1 MGVKALSYTTKR
13 SDPVVHLIDVHAHL
27 TDPSFQDLP
36 EVLRRAAAAGVKK
49 IIMSITDP
57 AEFVRAREI
66 LSMAPECLHLTIG
79 FDPSNLSEER
89 YTRFEELVGRGGMVG
104 IGEVGLDHFYV
115 RDHSQRS
122 VQAAFFR
129 SSIRLAIK
137 KDLPLVVHSRSAG
150 RDALEVLYSEGAERV
165 LMHAFDGKSGD
176 ALAAAKRGFFFSIPT
191 SVVYSV
197 QKQKLVRLLPL
208 ESLMLETDSPVLSP
222 LRGER
227 NEPANLVF
235 AARKISEIKRIEL
248 GEVVRT
254 TAEKAKEFFR
264 I

>member
-1 MGVKALSYTTKR
+1 MR
-13 SDPVVHLIDVHAHL
+13 SDAVVPLIDVHTHL

-36 EVLRRAAAAGVKK
+36 EVLRRARAAGVKK

-57 AEFVRAREI
+57 AEVGRARAI
-66 LSMAPECLHLTIG
+66 LSMAPGYLHLTVG
-79 FDPSNLSEER
+79 FDPADLSEER
-89 YTRFEELVGRGGMVG
+89 YAQFEKLVGLGGIVG
-104 IGEVGLDHFYV
+104 VGEVGLDHFYV

-122 VQAAFFR
+122 VQAAFFK

-150 RDALEVLYSEGAERV
+150 RDALEVLYSEGAERI

-191 SVVYSV
+191 SVVYSE

-227 NEPANLVF
+227 NEPANLIF
-235 AARKISEIKRIEL
+235 ATRKISEIKRVEL
-248 GEVVRT
+248 GEVIRT
-254 TAEKAKEFFR
+254 TTEKAKKLFR

>member
-1 MGVKALSYTTKR
+1 MR
-13 SDPVVHLIDVHAHL
+13 SDAVVPLIDVHAHL
-27 TDPSFQDLP
+27 TDPSFQDLSQ
-36 EVLRRAAAAGVKK
+36 VLCRARAAGVKT

-57 AEFVRAREI
+57 AEFGRAREI
-66 LSMAPECLHLTIG
+66 LSMAPGYLHLTVG
-79 FDPSNLSEER
+79 FDPTDLSEER
-89 YTRFEELVGRGGMVG
+89 HTQFEKLVGLGGIVG
-104 IGEVGLDHFYV
+104 VGEVGLDHFYV

-122 VQAAFFR
+122 VQGAFFR

-137 KDLPLVVHSRSAG
+137 NDLPLVVHSRSAG
-150 RDALEVLYSEGAERV
+150 HDALEVLYSEGAERV

-176 ALAAAKRGFFFSIPT
+176 ALEAAKRGFFFSIPT
-191 SVVYSV
+191 SVVHSE

-222 LRGER
+222 VRGEH
-227 NEPANLVF
+227 NEPANLIF

-248 GEVVRT
+248 DEVIRT
-254 TAEKAKEFFR
+254 TTEKAKKLFR